1 MYRKGLVDSLCQV
14 IDVQQLSTARRERRP
29 ETGYSECTSPGVNV
43 HRPSPIDM
51 NKNGDTESID
61 SLERTQ
67 TQTVLLNFTNSR
79 CTHSSVFPPSV
90 QV

>member
-43 HRPSPIDM
+43 HRTSPIDM
-51 NKNGDTESID
+51 NK
-61 SLERTQ
+61 LQER
-67 TQTVLLNFTNSR
+67 
-79 CTHSSVFPPSV
+79 
-90 QV
+90 